1 MLHFTMDGFHGYRSR
16 LDDIRLVHELLEE
29 LPEALGL
36 QPVMPPFLLPYYNGV
51 HADDCGISAFLF
63 LAGGHLTI
71 HTFSVRECYFVDI
84 VYPERFDT
92 GLAGKLLNRT
102 LPVNTIQTHS
112 VDRFANM
119 LHDRTYEPTRD
130 FGPHL
135 FQDITGYEG
144 ARDMNTLFDLFEGLP
159 ARLDMTPIMRPYIIS
174 GETPS
179 GDKVISAMTM
189 IAESH
194 IALHVF
200 PEANRAYFD
209 IFSCRP
215 FDQEAVMAEL
225 LQALKGSGIQSAI
238 VPRGQ
243 LYTELRSSSED
254 DATRSNRWLRVIQ
267 GEDV

>member
-1 MLHFTMDGFHGYRSR
+1 MLHYTLDGFHGYRSR
-16 LDDIRLVHELLEE
+16 LDDMRLVHELLEE
-29 LPEALGL
+29 LPDALGL

-51 HADDCGISAFLF
+51 HPDDCGISAFVF

-71 HTFSVRECYFVDI
+71 HTFSVRECYFADL
-84 VYPERFDT
+84 VYPERFDVAAT
-92 GLAGKLLNRT
+92 TKLFNRS
-102 LPVNTIQTHS
+102 LPANTVQTHT

-119 LHDRTYEPTRD
+119 LHDRSYEPERD

-135 FQDITGYEG
+135 FLDITGYEG
-144 ARDMNTLFDLFEGLP
+144 ARDMNTLFELFEGLP

-174 GETPS
+174 GRTPA
-179 GDKVISAMTM
+179 GENVVSAMTM

-200 PEANRAYFD
+200 PDTQRAYFD

-215 FDQEAVMAEL
+215 FDQAAVMTEL
-225 LQALKGSGIQSAI
+225 LRALKGQNIQSAI

-243 LYTELRSSSED
+243 LYSELRNSSED
-254 DATRSNRWLRVIQ
+254 DATRSNRWLRVVQ